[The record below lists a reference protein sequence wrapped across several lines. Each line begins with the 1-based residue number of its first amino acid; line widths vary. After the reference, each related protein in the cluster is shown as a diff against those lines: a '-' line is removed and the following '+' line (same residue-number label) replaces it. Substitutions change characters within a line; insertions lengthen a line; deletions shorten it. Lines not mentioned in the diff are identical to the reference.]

1 MFKSP
6 GGPSKTR
13 LLTWRSGG
21 TPNGASDLAPWRGG
35 AAGQGPRWAQLGS
48 LGEKPAGEQSCHSRC
63 PEPRAGQAP
72 SQAHIRGLLAPGRRG
87 KSSLQSVRAD
97 ARGVAMETGG
107 AELWTLS
114 GRPAA
119 LLPQSTCPSTE
130 ASTWLHCVP
139 GQRCHLPAV
148 RGPLGGAQGRDGE
161 GLPCQLLGWHIG
173 RPCGGG
179 ATLPGERQPGSRI
192 QVLSV
197 GGMSLGS
204 PRWGGGHC
212 PPSPSAAF
220 KGRSTQEGVK
230 GALEAATYSEGQ
242 VKVKVSREA
251 RRAPPSS

>member
-1 MFKSP
+1 MLLARGHVGHSSGPWEKSLQVSSPVTP
-6 GGPSKTR
+6 GAQSPEQGKRPAR
-13 LLTWRSGG
+13 LTSGG
-21 TPNGASDLAPWRGG
+21 FWPQEGG
-35 AAGQGPRWAQLGS
+35 GRAACSP
-48 LGEKPAGEQSCHSRC
+48 
-63 PEPRAGQAP
+63 
-72 SQAHIRGLLAPGRRG
+72 
-87 KSSLQSVRAD
+87 VRAD

-119 LLPQSTCPSTE
+119 LLPQSTCPSAE